1 MYNSLV
7 LLYVYLTE
15 VLLNYSDVFYSDKIM
30 QYNFI

>member
-15 VLLNYSDVFYSDKIM
+15 VLLNL
-30 QYNFI
+30 